1 MKSRVLLYVFAIVV
15 IVAFVAWIARNT
27 YWDDVNVAMPMRGE
41 AVGNPFYS
49 VQRFAESLGV
59 HWAGTSD
66 QKPSAQLA
74 RTGRAASKTR
84 QLSSAVRDL
93 LNQGTVRDGECAASV
108 LVRGMQPRGAG
119 VRHTLC

>member
-1 MKSRVLLYVFAIVV
+1 MLVDERYRFALDGDGDDAH
-15 IVAFVAWIARNT
+15 VA
-27 YWDDVNVAMPMRGE
+27 PL
-41 AVGNPFYS
+41 
-49 VQRFAESLGV
+49 QRFAESLGV

-74 RTGRAASKTR
+74 RTGQLAANIEALEHGLDQGLEQAMGRAASKTR